1 MALAFEWDHA
11 KDVANQ
17 RKHGVAF
24 KEASTV
30 FGDPLAWFQTD
41 DQHSQGEER
50 FLLLGRSSANRLL
63 AVLFTDRGAD
73 LIRVISARPATPRER
88 RKYEEDFR

>member
-24 KEASTV
+24 KEACTV
-30 FGDPLAWFQTD
+30 FGDPLAWFQSD
-41 DQHSQGEER
+41 EQHSQDEER

-88 RKYEEDFR
+88 RKYEKDFR

>member
-1 MALAFEWDHA
+1 MGLSVEWELRKAAAHE
-11 KDVANQ
+11 K
-17 RKHGVAF
+17 KHGAGF

-41 DQHSQGEER
+41 VPHSQDEDR
-50 FLLLGRSSANRLL
+50 LRLLGRSSENRLL
-63 AVLFTDRGAD
+63 AVLFTDRGD
-73 LIRVISARPATPRER
+73 ELVRIVSARLATSRER